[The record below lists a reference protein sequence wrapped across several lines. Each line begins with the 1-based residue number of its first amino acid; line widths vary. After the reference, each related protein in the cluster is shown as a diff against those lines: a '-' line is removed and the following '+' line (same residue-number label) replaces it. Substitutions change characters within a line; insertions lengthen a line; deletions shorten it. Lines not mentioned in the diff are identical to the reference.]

1 MRITRVLRPAAIFF
15 GASAYSLAGAAAA
28 PTAAS
33 SLAPSS
39 ATVTKVAPA
48 APASPPTPPKA
59 TPPPAAKKS
68 TTAKPSKAAQ
78 AAKPPAKAGQ
88 QDVSARRQVASG
100 STYDDAALGAES
112 NELRALYQA
121 ERELFPPAM
130 QPLGSPWPS
139 EVGQPV
145 FAAEERPRVHASGLP
160 PRPAPNPTPV
170 AEGGKDISWLQNLEM
185 PELPVRWDARVVR
198 YLEFFKDD
206 PRGRAMLSIWFKRS
220 GRYKEMIKKTF
231 KRKGLPED
239 LMWLAMIESGF
250 DPGARSPVG
259 AVGLWQF
266 MPETGRLYGL
276 SIDRWTD
283 MRQHL
288 MLSTEAASDFLAD
301 LHRRFGSW
309 ELAMAAYNMGY
320 GGVLAVVR
328 RYNTNDYWALSKLEG
343 SLPWETTLYVPKII
357 AASIVARNLSTFGF
371 QELQP
376 EAAIEGEEMPVPPST
391 MLGAIAQACGVTQK
405 EIEMLNPELRAQRT
419 PPADP
424 SNTATSRDEYPLR
437 VPMGKASTCSA
448 NLAKHRGAST
458 MERYVVKFG
467 ETLEQI
473 ATAHKVTTQRL
484 VEVNSISPGEVVR
497 GGAILLIPKGGV
509 AGGEEPDMANDK
521 PVVVVP
527 SDVFVYPDRKRV
539 FYRVLTGDTL
549 RDIGVALNVSVDDI
563 RMWNGID
570 PAARLQEGM
579 TLQLFVPADADL
591 TKASVLSE
599 NKVRVITAGTDEF
612 FAYWDD
618 KGRKRITLSA
628 KSGDTLESIGKKYGV
643 SGPQMERI
651 NRRGAKETLKEGETV
666 VLYTQQSAAAP
677 PSKVA
682 RENAAPEPLPPLVK
696 STASP
701 PTPPPESTESDQNL

>member
-1 MRITRVLRPAAIFF
+1 MRSKRVL
-15 GASAYSLAGAAAA
+15 AAALALVCATNPFGDAFAAPPA
-28 PTAAS
+28 PT
-33 SLAPSS
+33 LP
-39 ATVTKVAPA
+39 VTSPA
-48 APASPPTPPKA
+48 Q
-59 TPPPAAKKS
+59 
-68 TTAKPSKAAQ
+68 PSKAASPKKP
-78 AAKPPAKAGQ
+78 AAKPAAKTPARPIPGKPN
-88 QDVSARRQVASG
+88 QDVNARRQVASG

-112 NELRALYQA
+112 TELRSLYQA

-130 QPLGSPWPS
+130 QPLGTPWPS
-139 EVGQPV
+139 DVGQPV
-145 FAAEERPRVHASGLP
+145 FAPEERPRVHASGLP
-160 PRPAPNPTPV
+160 PRPAPNPLPV
-170 AEGGKDISWLQNLEM
+170 AEGGKDLSWLQHLEM
-185 PELPVRWDARVVR
+185 PELPVRWDPRVVR

-206 PRGRAMLSIWFKRS
+206 PRGRAMLSIWFKRA

-231 KRKGLPED
+231 KKKGLPED

-288 MLSTEAASDFLAD
+288 TGSTEAASDFLAD

-357 AASIVARNLSTFGF
+357 AASIVAKNLSTFGF
-371 QELQP
+371 QDLTP
-376 EAAIEGEEMPVPPST
+376 ENAIEGEEMPVPPST
-391 MLGAIAQACGVTQK
+391 MLAAVAQSCGVTQRD
-405 EIEMLNPELRAQRT
+405 IEMLNPELRAQRT

-424 SNTATSRDEYPLR
+424 SNIAAPHQDYPLR
-437 VPMGKASTCSA
+437 VPMGKLASCSA
-448 NLAKHRGAST
+448 NLAKHRGT
-458 MERYVVKFG
+458 TPNERYVVKFG
-467 ETLEQI
+467 ETMEQI
-473 ATAHKVTTQRL
+473 AAAHKVTTQRL
-484 VEVNSISPGEVVR
+484 MELNAIGANETVR
-497 GGAILLIPKGGV
+497 GGAVLLIPKGGS
-509 AGGEEPDMANDK
+509 AAATEEPTLGAEK

-549 RDIGVALNVSVDDI
+549 RDIGVALGVSVDDI

-579 TLQLFVPADADL
+579 TLQIFVPIDADL
-591 TKASVLSE
+591 SKASVLSE
-599 NKVRVITAGTDEF
+599 NGVRVITAGTDEF

-618 KGRKRITLSA
+618 KGRKRITLTA
-628 KSGDTLESIGKKYGV
+628 KAGETLEAIGKRYGAT
-643 SGPQMERI
+643 GPQMERI
-651 NRRGAKETLKEGETV
+651 NRRGAKETLKEGDPV
-666 VLYTQQSAAAP
+666 VVYTTQ
-677 PSKVA
+677 
-682 RENAAPEPLPPLVK
+682 NAATTPKSVAVTPVAPSVEPLPPLTK
-696 STASP
+696 IQ
-701 PTPPPESTESDQNL
+701 PESLEPAKEAPAPQNL

>member
-1 MRITRVLRPAAIFF
+1 M
-15 GASAYSLAGAAAA
+15 LA
-28 PTAAS
+28 
-33 SLAPSS
+33 
-39 ATVTKVAPA
+39 V
-48 APASPPTPPKA
+48 
-59 TPPPAAKKS
+59 
-68 TTAKPSKAAQ
+68 
-78 AAKPPAKAGQ
+78 
-88 QDVSARRQVASG
+88 
-100 STYDDAALGAES
+100 
-112 NELRALYQA
+112 
-121 ERELFPPAM
+121 
-130 QPLGSPWPS
+130 
-139 EVGQPV
+139 
-145 FAAEERPRVHASGLP
+145 
-160 PRPAPNPTPV
+160 
-170 AEGGKDISWLQNLEM
+170 
-185 PELPVRWDARVVR
+185 
-198 YLEFFKDD
+198 
-206 PRGRAMLSIWFKRS
+206 WFKRA

-288 MLSTEAASDFLAD
+288 NVSTEAASDFLSD

-357 AASIVARNLSTFGF
+357 AASIVARNMSTFGF
-371 QELQP
+371 QDLQT

-391 MLGAIAQACGVTQK
+391 MLAAVAQACGTTQK

-424 SNTATSRDEYPLR
+424 SNVAASRDEYPLK
-437 VPMGKASTCSA
+437 VPTGKVATCSA

-473 ATAHKVTTQRL
+473 AAAHKVTTQRL
-484 VEVNSISPGEVVR
+484 IEVNSISSGEVVR
-497 GGAILLIPKGGV
+497 GGAVLLIPKGGM
-509 AGGEEPDMANDK
+509 GSDDPDVTGDK

-527 SDVFVYPDRKRV
+527 SDVFVYPDRRRV

-579 TLQLFVPADADL
+579 TLQLFVPLETDL
-591 TKASVLSE
+591 SKVAVLTE
-599 NKVRVITAGTDEF
+599 NKVRVLTAGTDEF

-628 KSGDTLESIGKKYGV
+628 KAGDTLESIGKKYGA

-666 VLYTQQSAAAP
+666 VVYAQPNVATP
-677 PSKVA
+677 PKPA
-682 RENAAPEPLPPLVK
+682 RESTTTEPLPPLVK
-696 STASP
+696 SQTESALAP
-701 PTPPPESTESDQNL
+701 PTPASPTPTTDSASSDQNL